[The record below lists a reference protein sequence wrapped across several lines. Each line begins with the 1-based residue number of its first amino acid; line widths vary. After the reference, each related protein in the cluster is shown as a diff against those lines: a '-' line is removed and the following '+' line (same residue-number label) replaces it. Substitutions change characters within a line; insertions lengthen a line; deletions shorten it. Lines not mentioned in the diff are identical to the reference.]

1 MLKIF
6 LNSKN
11 QQFLVKHKKIDCYLT
26 QTNRHFHPNLYV
38 RQLPQRLSF
47 RTVKTSYSQLFYI
60 LCRSVQGTC
69 NWIFIN
75 VRFNDILQQLTMLIK
90 SGKKT
95 KRCFHSILF
104 TLTIG
109 IVNVTINIHSITKL
123 IITTKWA
130 KRLTTWKCILCEL
143 NVEKGLR
150 APLSKTS

>member
-26 QTNRHFHPNLYV
+26 QKNRHFHPNLYV

-60 LCRSVQGTC
+60 FCRSVQGTC

-90 SGKKT
+90 SGKKDKEMFPFHCVYSY
-95 KRCFHSILF
+95 KRHCERNNQHSLHCQANHNNQV
-104 TLTIG
+104 G
-109 IVNVTINIHSITKL
+109 KKINDLKMYTQ
-123 IITTKWA
+123 
-130 KRLTTWKCILCEL
+130 
-143 NVEKGLR
+143 
-150 APLSKTS
+150 

>member
-75 VRFNDILQQLTMLIK
+75 ARFNDILQQLTMLIK
-90 SGKKT
+90 SGEKDKEMFPFHCVYSYNRHCERNNQHSLHYQANHNNQVGKK
-95 KRCFHSILF
+95 INDLEMY
-104 TLTIG
+104 TL
-109 IVNVTINIHSITKL
+109 
-123 IITTKWA
+123 
-130 KRLTTWKCILCEL
+130 
-143 NVEKGLR
+143 
-150 APLSKTS
+150 